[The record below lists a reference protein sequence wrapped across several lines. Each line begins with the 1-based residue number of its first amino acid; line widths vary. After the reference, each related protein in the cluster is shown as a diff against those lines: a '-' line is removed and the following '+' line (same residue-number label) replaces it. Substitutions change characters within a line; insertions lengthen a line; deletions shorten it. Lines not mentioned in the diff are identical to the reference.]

1 VRVHCL
7 ARSYCKVAY
16 FVTDFAVR
24 RNMSRVL
31 EWIDG
36 TPKKGRP
43 GSARSLATLRS
54 RQWHWDASRAQEEGL
69 STSDE
74 ATRAR
79 VPVQSPH
86 ACFPCFQQARPLAT
100 RRGRSEAPRPYRGAP
115 GLCLGAQRLGEAPL
129 RSRIRPLRDVPQ
141 GAPRSRAAARRSAA
155 AQGAAH
161 RGGGAPP
168 LHDVE
173 NGLHRCGR

>member
-1 VRVHCL
+1 
-7 ARSYCKVAY
+7 
-16 FVTDFAVR
+16 
-24 RNMSRVL
+24 MSRVL